1 MLQNPDKKYF
11 EEKES
16 ENHFEKCQIC
26 EILNIEKVFVAKS
39 KSSLKEHL
47 AKTHNICAYT
57 SGNKKEK
64 YEDVQE
70 FTISNSDGN
79 CETEM
84 EIDADDIFNENLS
97 SEEEKLSE
105 ISVNGKD
112 FDMDTRSM
120 VYRKQ
125 CQNFN

>member
-57 SGNKKEK
+57 PGNKKEK
-64 YEDVQE
+64 HEDVQE

-105 ISVNGKD
+105 IFVNGKD

-120 VYRKQ
+120 VL
-125 CQNFN
+125 

>member
-1 MLQNPDKKYF
+1 MPQNPDKKYF

-16 ENHFEKCQIC
+16 ENHFEQCQIC

-57 SGNKKEK
+57 SGNKKGK
-64 YEDVQE
+64 HEDVQE

-84 EIDADDIFNENLS
+84 EIDANSFYENLS
-97 SEEEKLSE
+97 SEEEKLSD
-105 ISVNGKD
+105 ISLNGKD

-120 VYRKQ
+120 VL
-125 CQNFN
+125 

>member
-1 MLQNPDKKYF
+1 MLQNPDTEYF

-57 SGNKKEK
+57 SENKKEK
-64 YEDVQE
+64 YKDVQE
-70 FTISNSDGN
+70 FTISNSDAN

-84 EIDADDIFNENLS
+84 EIDTDSFNENSS

-120 VYRKQ
+120 VL
-125 CQNFN
+125 